1 MRKSQNDLSVNYYK
15 RLFVLTFALIVFAH
29 AGDQS
34 WSKFSDDQ
42 IEAMTPYY
50 FKRQSAS
57 LPCFSANLYKHPQ
70 KGKIFQVNVRSN
82 RNREIENIVQSFK
95 VLVELLDY
103 FKEKP
108 VYLVVVL
115 HSASKGAPPIICR
128 SETKCSTNYFSHK
141 TMDYNEWY
149 SQCLIIEKT
158 GLF

>member
-1 MRKSQNDLSVNYYK
+1 MKKSRNEQSVNYYK
-15 RLFVLTFALIVFAH
+15 RLAVATFAFIVFAY

-34 WSKFSDDQ
+34 WAKFSDDQ
-42 IEAMTPYY
+42 ISAMTPYY
-50 FKRQSAS
+50 FERQTAP
-57 LPCFSANLYKHPQ
+57 LRCFSANLYKHPQ

-82 RNREIENIVQSFK
+82 RNREMENVVQSFQ
-95 VLVELLDY
+95 VLVELLAY
-103 FKEKP
+103 FKEEP

-115 HSASKGAPPIICR
+115 HSTSKGAPPIICR
-128 SETKCSTNYFSHK
+128 SETACSSNFFSHK

>member
-1 MRKSQNDLSVNYYK
+1 MKNSQNEPSVNYYK
-15 RLFVLTFALIVFAH
+15 RLVVVTFALIVFTY

-42 IEAMTPYY
+42 ISAMTPYY
-50 FKRQSAS
+50 FKRQTA
-57 LPCFSANLYKHPQ
+57 LLRCFSANLYKHPQ
-70 KGKIFQVNVRSN
+70 KGKIFQVNVQSN
-82 RNREIENIVQSFK
+82 RNKEIENIVQSFQ

-115 HSASKGAPPIICR
+115 HSTSKGAPPVICR
-128 SETKCSTNYFSHK
+128 SETACSSNFYSYK